1 MGFVFAVN
9 VKIVHSHFVKLDYDE
24 HMDNISHN
32 RISIMGES
40 FLSIVYLDFY
50 FLIDSIYKY
59 KSDIN

>member
-50 FLIDSIYKY
+50 FLIDSI
-59 KSDIN
+59 